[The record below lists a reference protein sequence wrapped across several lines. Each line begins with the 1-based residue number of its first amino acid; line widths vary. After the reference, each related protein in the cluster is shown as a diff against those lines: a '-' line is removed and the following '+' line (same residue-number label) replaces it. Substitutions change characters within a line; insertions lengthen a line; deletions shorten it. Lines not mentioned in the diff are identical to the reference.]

1 MTEQNSQH
9 SLSNRFFMKFALR
22 FRRMQTVL
30 IYDSKLGKYQRGT
43 AMSRD
48 HPMSKRTIT
57 RLFVGAIVA
66 VAAGLVLAALWAAV
80 ASDLVVTV
88 TLAVVGS
95 LAMLA
100 GAVAGVV
107 SWMGLLNTAQLEDKT
122 WFVSLLVLSLFGA
135 GLLAMVAYVLAGP
148 DGRRPGVSPAGI
160 VPALT
165 QQETEMQ

>member
-160 VPALT
+160 APALT